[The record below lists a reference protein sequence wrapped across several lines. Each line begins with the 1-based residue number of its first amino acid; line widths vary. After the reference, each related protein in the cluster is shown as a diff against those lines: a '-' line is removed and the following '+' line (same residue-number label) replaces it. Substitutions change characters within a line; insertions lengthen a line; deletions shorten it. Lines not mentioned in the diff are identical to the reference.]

1 MSLGVICVI
10 AMAVSSANAG
20 PQDRCIKS
28 GVLAKL
34 ADLPVGTLAKQDDVI
49 IRNVRR
55 RIQNLGLL
63 DAPVNKVKCD
73 KDLLGAGCCQ
83 GKAGSWIPFGAVVDW
98 IMDSKVSRWAHC

>member
-34 ADLPVGTLAKQDDVI
+34 SNLQVGTLADQDNVI
-49 IRNVRR
+49 VKNVRR

-73 KDLLGAGCCQ
+73 KDLLAAGCCQ
-83 GKAGSWIPFGAVVDW
+83 RNAGNWIPFGAVVDW
-98 IMDSKVSRWAHC
+98 IMVASKWDHC